1 VDHYHHLNVIE
12 FLQDL
17 ATRGERLELVDGRLH
32 YSARQSGPRQ
42 EHVQSIRAHREELL
56 GWLQETAGRPNEY
69 PLSAGQ
75 QGLWMAW
82 RLDPRTPIYNLFF
95 VARLQEDVDVEA
107 LRQALQLLVEQHPV
121 LRTHY
126 QLQKGA
132 GESTQCIDENFL
144 VELPVRDE
152 IGWTSAMLE
161 AWIAQEADRPFDL
174 EHGPVIRTSV
184 LQMVSPE
191 GVAQRLFHWTIHH
204 IASDFL
210 TQEVLIEDLER
221 FYRAVCTQSV
231 SDAPVAELN
240 YRAFV
245 RWEQDVIRQQ
255 GESLRAYWQNQVEH
269 WPPISNLPADLAA
282 LDPADDDSYRGAT
295 LNFEL
300 DAMLTDSLRVF
311 TQSQQVS
318 LFTFLLTAYQIVI
331 ARYSGQDRF
340 IVTTPTSIRHLA
352 GWDRTAGYFINPLCL
367 EANLCGNPS
376 VRELLART
384 QSHLG
389 SAFEHQMLPF
399 SEVLRMLQASSRANK
414 PTFGFILDATRRPAC
429 APSLFAETV
438 AIGQRGTPEE
448 ISLSMFDMAGEI
460 SGQFTYNA
468 NRFLPNS
475 IRRLADY
482 LRATL
487 REMLDNP
494 EQPALNLSLLTP
506 AERQRILTDWTSTTV
521 QTEPA
526 NVRNIPLHVQFIQQ
540 VERTPDAVALLD
552 CGKGQTD
559 NAISYRD
566 LDRWANWVAR
576 QLRVQGAGRETLVG
590 VFVERSI
597 AMVAGLLGILKAG
610 SAYLP
615 LDPSYPRARLE
626 YMLRDSGAPLLITD
640 TSLREQLPAT
650 TARIIDIGYDVVS
663 CEVDSGDEPTVESED
678 LAYVIYTSGSTGQPK
693 GVQALHRATSNRLA
707 WMWRT
712 MPFTPGEVC
721 CQKTALS
728 FVDSV
733 WEIFGPLLR
742 GVPSVIIPVMV
753 VKDVPRLIE
762 TLARHKVTRIVLV
775 PSLLR
780 AMLDTGMPLQE
791 QLPLLQHWV
800 CSGETLPTGLVREFY
815 TQFPN
820 ARLIN
825 LYGSSE
831 VAADVTWYDTTRL
844 KVHSGLLLP
853 RVPIGQPIDNA
864 QCYILDD
871 RLEPVPPGMEGELYV
886 GGDCLARGY
895 HRRPEMTH
903 ERFINNP
910 FGPGRLFRT
919 GDRARWLPEHLSA
932 LYPSLRPDIE
942 FLGRNDSQV
951 KIRGFRVELSE
962 IETRLREHPAVREA
976 VVQLQEDA
984 PGPRLVAYIAVAT
997 QPHPTTEELYWYLQ
1011 QALPD
1016 YMAPS
1021 TFVILDNLPL
1031 MPNGKVD
1038 QQSLGQLEISG
1049 QVTERVSEPPATELE
1064 QAVAAIWAKR
1074 LGLAQ
1079 VGRHDNFFVLGGHSL
1094 LATQVVTQIQTEL
1107 QVMLP
1112 LKIVFDHPTIA
1123 GLADQIKARQ
1133 MASMLQQ
1140 SPADSKADEL
1150 DILL

>member
-1 VDHYHHLNVIE
+1 L
-12 FLQDL
+12 L
-17 ATRGERLELVDGRLH
+17 AFTR
-32 YSARQSGPRQ
+32 
-42 EHVQSIRAHREELL
+42 
-56 GWLQETAGRPNEY
+56 
-69 PLSAGQ
+69 
-75 QGLWMAW
+75 
-82 RLDPRTPIYNLFF
+82 
-95 VARLQEDVDVEA
+95 
-107 LRQALQLLVEQHPV
+107 
-121 LRTHY
+121 
-126 QLQKGA
+126 
-132 GESTQCIDENFL
+132 
-144 VELPVRDE
+144 
-152 IGWTSAMLE
+152 
-161 AWIAQEADRPFDL
+161 
-174 EHGPVIRTSV
+174 
-184 LQMVSPE
+184 
-191 GVAQRLFHWTIHH
+191 
-204 IASDFL
+204 
-210 TQEVLIEDLER
+210 
-221 FYRAVCTQSV
+221 
-231 SDAPVAELN
+231 
-240 YRAFV
+240 
-245 RWEQDVIRQQ
+245 
-255 GESLRAYWQNQVEH
+255 
-269 WPPISNLPADLAA
+269 
-282 LDPADDDSYRGAT
+282 
-295 LNFEL
+295 
-300 DAMLTDSLRVF
+300 
-311 TQSQQVS
+311 SQQVS

-331 ARYSGQDRF
+331 ARYSGRDSF
-340 IVTTPTSIRHLA
+340 LVTTPTSVRHLA
-352 GWDRTAGYFINPLCL
+352 GWDRTAGYLINPLCL

-399 SEVLRMLQASSRANK
+399 SEILRMRQAAEPSSRSNK
-414 PTFGFILDATRRPAC
+414 PTFGFILDATRRPAR

-438 AIGQRGTPEE
+438 AIGQRGAPEE
-448 ISLSMFDMAGEI
+448 ISLSMFDMAGEL

-468 NRFLPNS
+468 NCFLPHS
-475 IRRLADY
+475 IQRLADY
-482 LRATL
+482 LRATI
-487 REMLDNP
+487 RGMLDNP
-494 EQPALNLSLLTP
+494 EQPALDLSLLTP
-506 AERQRILTDWTSTTV
+506 AERQRILTDWTSTAV

-526 NVRNIPLHVQFIQQ
+526 DVRDIPLHVQFIRQ
-540 VERTPDAVALLD
+540 VERTPDAVALID
-552 CGKGQTD
+552 CGETD
-559 NAISYRD
+559 DAISYRD
-566 LDRWANWVAR
+566 LNRWADRVAR
-576 QLRVQGAGRETLVG
+576 QLRAQGAGRETLVG

-663 CEVDSGDEPTVESED
+663 GEVDSGDEPTVEPED

-733 WEIFGPLLR
+733 WEIFGPLLQ
-742 GVPSVIIPVMV
+742 GVPSVIIPTMV
-753 VKDVPRLIE
+753 VKDVPRLFE
-762 TLARHKVTRIVLV
+762 MLARHKVTRIVLV

-780 AMLDTGMPLQE
+780 AMLDAGAPLQE
-791 QLPLLQHWV
+791 QLPLLRHWV

-831 VAADVTWYDTTRL
+831 VAADVTWYDTTQL
-844 KVHSGLLLP
+844 KAHSGRSLP
-853 RVPIGQPIDNA
+853 RVPIGQSIDNA
-864 QCYILDD
+864 RCYILDD

-895 HRRPEMTH
+895 HQRPEMTH
-903 ERFINNP
+903 ERFINSP

-919 GDRARWLPEHLSA
+919 GDRARWLPEHSSA
-932 LYPSLRPDIE
+932 PSHRPDIE
-942 FLGRNDSQV
+942 FLGRNDSQI

-962 IETRLREHPAVREA
+962 IETRLREHPAIQEA
-976 VVQLQEDA
+976 VVQLQEHA
-984 PGPRLVAYIAVAT
+984 SGPRLVAYVAAAA
-997 QPHPTTEELYWYLQ
+997 QQHPTTEALYWYLQ

-1016 YMAPS
+1016 YMAPGA
-1021 TFVILDNLPL
+1021 FVILDSLPL
-1031 MPNGKVD
+1031 TPNGKVD
-1038 QQSLGQLEISG
+1038 RQSLGQLEVSG

-1064 QAVAAIWAKR
+1064 QAVAAIWTKR

-1107 QVMLP
+1107 QVTLP
-1112 LKIVFDHPTIA
+1112 LRIVFDHPRIA
-1123 GLADQIKARQ
+1123 ELAAQIEARQ
-1133 MASMLQQ
+1133 MASRLQQ
-1140 SPADSKADEL
+1140 SPAGSGADEL